1 MSRKRT
7 EEWVKARRIAGLGK
21 YHPLV
26 TASLVLVGAGMTTA
40 AISSPDGHFAAAA
53 AAAITPFSDSARL
66 APAPSTGLAAQI
78 ATTVQT
84 LSAFVKRS
92 SHPEALASAVRSYL
106 AFQQARPGDVK
117 KPLLYFVDFGLP
129 GNTPRGYVF
138 DMRELS
144 LVDGP
149 FMVAH
154 GRGSAPSGSVVP
166 STFSNA
172 NGSAATSLGLYVAEE
187 LYAFSGKAGGRTY
200 TSVGMRMTGVS
211 ASYNDKARA
220 RGVVAHGA
228 PYVTE
233 SGAGRSEGC
242 PAVDQSRA
250 RRLLP
255 MLSNGALV
263 FLFAPESEWLA
274 GDPWVTASAG

>member
-1 MSRKRT
+1 
-7 EEWVKARRIAGLGK
+7 VKGIRIAGLGK
-21 YHPLV
+21 YRNLAI
-26 TASLVLVGAGMTTA
+26 ASFIVVGAGMTTA
-40 AISSPDGHFAAAA
+40 GIASPDGHFAAAA
-53 AAAITPFSDSARL
+53 AAAVTPFSVDSTRVATAPSASLSARV
-66 APAPSTGLAAQI
+66 AA
-78 ATTVQT
+78 AVQT
-84 LSAFVKRS
+84 LSAFVKQS
-92 SHPEALASAVRSYL
+92 SHSEAITSAVRSYF
-106 AFQQARPGDVK
+106 AFQQARPGEVK
-117 KPLLYFVDFGLP
+117 KPYLYFVDFGLP

-138 DMRELS
+138 DMSDLS
-144 LVDGP
+144 LLDGP

-154 GRGSAPSGSVVP
+154 GRGSAASGSVVP

-211 ASYNDKARA
+211 ASYNDNARA

-228 PYVTE
+228 PYVTP

-242 PAVDQSRA
+242 PAVDQARA
-250 RRLLP
+250 SRLLP

-263 FLFAPESEWLA
+263 FLFAPESDWLER
-274 GDPWVTASAG
+274 DPWVTAVTE

>member
-1 MSRKRT
+1 MNRKRT
-7 EEWVKARRIAGLGK
+7 LATI
-21 YHPLV
+21 
-26 TASLVLVGAGMTTA
+26 SLIVVGAGMTSA
-40 AISSPDGHFAAAA
+40 AISSPDHHFAAAA
-53 AAAITPFSDSARL
+53 ITAVTPFAAEPSTVQAAPSASLTARVAAA
-66 APAPSTGLAAQI
+66 
-78 ATTVQT
+78 VQT
-84 LSAFVKRS
+84 LSAFVKQS
-92 SHPEALASAVRSYL
+92 SHPEAIASAVRSYL
-106 AFQQARPGDVK
+106 AFQQARPADVQ
-117 KPLLYFVDFGLP
+117 KPYLYFVDFGLP

-138 DMRELS
+138 DMSNLS

-154 GRGSAPSGSVVP
+154 GRGSAPSGSVIP

-172 NGSAATSLGLYVAEE
+172 NGSAATSLGLFVAEE
-187 LYAFSGKAGGRTY
+187 LYPFSGKAAGQTY

-211 ASYNDKARA
+211 ASYNDNARA

-242 PAVDQSRA
+242 PAVDQARA
-250 RRLLP
+250 QRLLP

-263 FLFAPESEWLA
+263 FLFAPKSEWLA
-274 GDPWVTASAG
+274 GDPWLTASAG